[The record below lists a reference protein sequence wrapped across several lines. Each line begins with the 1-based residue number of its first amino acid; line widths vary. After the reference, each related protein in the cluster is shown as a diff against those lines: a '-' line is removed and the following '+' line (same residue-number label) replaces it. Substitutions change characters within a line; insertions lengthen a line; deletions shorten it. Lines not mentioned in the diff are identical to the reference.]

1 MLVVDKAVGE
11 TPLEC
16 LERARF
22 DQKISA
28 DVSMTYAGRLD
39 PLASGKLLLLV
50 GEECKEKEKYLGLDK
65 GYEVEVRVGV
75 KTDTGDALGLITEV
89 WPMVNT
95 EVGPLAKFCGMF
107 TQAYPAYSSK
117 TIGGRQLHELAR
129 SGELP
134 DEMPTKEIEI
144 YSIEEIGKG
153 LAGRGHEKSSKQADL
168 LSGSDIAAQAIGN
181 ITKVN
186 GDFRQEEII
195 TGWKKFGREYGAVDF
210 PLIKLRVACTS
221 GTYMRSLAERIGR
234 GAGTV
239 AFAFSIKRTK
249 IGEF

>member
-1 MLVVDKAVGE
+1 MKLILNKEIGK

-16 LERARF
+16 LERARLENG
-22 DQKISA
+22 IAA
-28 DVSMTYAGRLD
+28 DVPMTYAGRLD
-39 PLASGKLLLLV
+39 PLACGKLLALV
-50 GEECKEKEKYLGLDK
+50 GDECKEKEKYLGLDK
-65 GYEVEVRVGV
+65 EYEVEVLFGIE
-75 KTDTGDALGLITEV
+75 TDTGDALGLITKV
-89 WPMVNT
+89 VCT
-95 EVGPLAKFCGMF
+95 RCHLVQTKFCGKFM
-107 TQAYPAYSSK
+107 QAYPAYSSK
-117 TIGGRQLHELAR
+117 TVDGRQLHSLAR
-129 SGELP
+129 TGELP
-134 DEMPTKEIEI
+134 DEMPTKEVEI

-153 LAGRGHEKSSKQADL
+153 LAGRSHEKSSKQADL